1 MFDFFK
7 TPTEQKRDKYYS
19 LYQNLKDC
27 ETYHQKKVSEAQST
41 FDSYKNSV
49 PNFSNSKIPSKDFD
63 QKREALTTDVATYLA
78 EEEKKKAGLKSAKQ
92 QAKAQYEMYKA
103 LAISEA
109 QEKQRKK
116 EEKAKKDKEALEEAR
131 RA

>member
-49 PNFSNSKIPSKDFD
+49 PNFSFIISISIDPSTK
-63 QKREALTTDVATYLA
+63 
-78 EEEKKKAGLKSAKQ
+78 
-92 QAKAQYEMYKA
+92 
-103 LAISEA
+103 
-109 QEKQRKK
+109 
-116 EEKAKKDKEALEEAR
+116 
-131 RA
+131 